1 MKKQSDLS
9 RLMGYAGNYR
19 YFTYAS
25 WVLSAVSALVALV
38 PFVYIWKI
46 LRDVL
51 NAAPDYAQAVNIP
64 HYGWM
69 AVLFAVLAYL
79 IYIAALMCSHLSAF
93 RVATNL
99 RLEVSEHLA
108 TLPLGFTETFGSGK
122 LRKIIHES
130 TGAAETFLAHQ
141 LPDKYN
147 AMATPIGLLVL
158 LLVFDWRLGLLSL
171 VPVALGFVIMSA
183 MTGRRMADKMR
194 QYGNALESMSNEA
207 VEYVRG
213 IPVVKTFGQSVFS
226 FKKFKATI
234 DEYEKWVIAYTKE
247 LRMPMMLYTAAIN
260 GVFAFLIVGG
270 LLFTR
275 NGVTS
280 EFLLNLLFYIII
292 TPVISLTLTRIMYMS
307 ENELVVADALA
318 RVDSVLDAEPVPEND
333 HPRHPKDASVSLKDV
348 HFSYDGKT
356 DVIKGVSLKIQP
368 GQMVAFVGPS
378 GGGKSTLANLI
389 CRFFDV
395 QSGSVRVGGA
405 DVRDIPKEEL
415 MDTISFVFQNSR
427 LLKGSILDNVRLGR
441 AQATEAE
448 VLAVLKAAQCMDI
461 VEKFPEGIHT
471 VIGTK
476 GVYLSGGEQQRIAIA
491 RAMLKNAPIL
501 LLDEATAF
509 ADPDNEA
516 KVQAAFAQLAK
527 GKTVLMIAHRLSTV
541 ANADCIY
548 VVQDGQ
554 IVESGTKDELC
565 AQNGLFARM
574 WQDYQASVQW
584 KVAKEG

>member
-158 LLVFDWRLGLLSL
+158 LFVFDWRLGLLSL

-395 QSGSVRVGGA
+395 QSGSVRVGEA

-441 AQATEAE
+441 PQATEAE
-448 VLAVLKAAQCMDI
+448 VLAALKAAQCMDI
-461 VEKFPEGIHT
+461 VEKFPAGIHT

-516 KVQAAFAQLAK
+516 RVQAAFAQLAK
-527 GKTVLMIAHRLSTV
+527 GKTVIMIAHRLSTV

-554 IVESGTKDELC
+554 IAESGTKDELC